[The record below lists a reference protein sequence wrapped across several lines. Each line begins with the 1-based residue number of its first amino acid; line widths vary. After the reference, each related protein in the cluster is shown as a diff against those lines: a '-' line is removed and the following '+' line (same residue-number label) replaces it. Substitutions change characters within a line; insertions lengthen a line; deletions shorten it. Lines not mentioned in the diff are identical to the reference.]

1 MTDRRNVQLLLKQS
15 YIIIMKWVIIL
26 LLSATAVAFADEDAH
41 HSRLRTRFTFRRP
54 TSANVLGILVG
65 NNGAVFDDADDS
77 SIHQLLPKEV
87 KFNHNSVGITHPIRS
102 SHDISFPLCSGY
114 ASDKEDN
121 LCSIFLDRLGR
132 SSRNTSNNIVCNCIN
147 NYKGWRILQFH
158 KRVGSG
164 KECYRQLQNA
174 IYNWT
179 FESCKEEGRK
189 SVGILA
195 PNKSVR
201 LAASPFTSTIIPRRG
216 MLATFSKI
224 PVINSFVVNP
234 IHVIYDITD
243 DCKVIPN
250 CLVSSS
256 SYATIHGHLLAGEER
271 VSVILRDN
279 NDVDVEIVSFSRSAS
294 SLNGRIVWP
303 FISSMQTQFFLKEM
317 EHLMR
322 VATCKK

>member
-1 MTDRRNVQLLLKQS
+1 
-15 YIIIMKWVIIL
+15 MKRVIL
-26 LLSATAVAFADEDAH
+26 LLSAIAVAFADEDAH

-54 TSANVLGILVG
+54 TSANVLDILVG
-65 NNGAVFDDADDS
+65 ENGEIFDDPEIQAS
-77 SIHQLLPKEV
+77 RSIHQLPKEV
-87 KFNHNSVGITHPIRS
+87 KFNHNSVGITYPIRS
-102 SHDISFPLCSGY
+102 PHGVSVSFPLCSGY
-114 ASDKEDN
+114 ASDNEDN

-132 SSRNTSNNIVCNCIN
+132 SSRNTSNNIFCNCIN

-174 IYNWT
+174 IYNWN

-216 MLATFSKI
+216 LLATFSQI
-224 PVINSFVVNP
+224 PFIGSYVVNP

-243 DCKVIPN
+243 DCKLIPN

-256 SYATIHGHLLAGEER
+256 SYATLQGHLLAGEER
-271 VSVILRDN
+271 VSVILREN
-279 NDVDVEIVSFSRSAS
+279 NDVDVEIMSFSCSAP

-303 FISSMQTQFFLKEM
+303 FIGSMQTQFFLKEM

-322 VATCKK
+322 VAKRNK

>member
-1 MTDRRNVQLLLKQS
+1 
-15 YIIIMKWVIIL
+15 MKWVII

-41 HSRLRTRFTFRRP
+41 HTRLLRTRFTFRRP
-54 TSANVLGILVG
+54 TSVNVLGILVG
-65 NNGAVFDDADDS
+65 DNGEIFDDTDDS
-77 SIHQLLPKEV
+77 SIHQLLPKEI

-114 ASDKEDN
+114 ASDNEDN
-121 LCSIFLDRLGR
+121 LCSIFIDRLGR

-174 IYNWT
+174 IHNWN

-216 MLATFSKI
+216 LLATFSKL
-224 PVINSFVVNP
+224 PFINSYVVNP

-243 DCKVIPN
+243 DSKVIPN

-256 SYATIHGHLLAGEER
+256 SYATLQGHLLAGEER

-279 NDVDVEIVSFSRSAS
+279 NDVDVEVVSFSRSAP

-303 FISSMQTQFFLKEM
+303 FIGSMQRQFFLKEM

-322 VATCKK
+322 VAKCKR

>member
-1 MTDRRNVQLLLKQS
+1 MQRV
-15 YIIIMKWVIIL
+15 IL
-26 LLSATAVAFADEDAH
+26 LLSAIAVAFADEDAH
-41 HSRLRTRFTFRRP
+41 HTRLLRTRFTFRRP

-65 NNGAVFDDADDS
+65 ENGEIFYDPGDS
-77 SIHQLLPKEV
+77 SIHQLPREV
-87 KFNHNSVGITHPIRS
+87 KFNHNSVGITYPIRS
-102 SHDISFPLCSGY
+102 SHDISVSFPLCSGY
-114 ASDKEDN
+114 ASDNEDN
-121 LCSIFLDRLGR
+121 LCSTFLDRRGR
-132 SSRNTSNNIVCNCIN
+132 SSRNTSNSIVCNCIN

-174 IYNWT
+174 IYNWN

-201 LAASPFTSTIIPRRG
+201 LAASPFTSTITPRRG
-216 MLATFSKI
+216 LLATFSQI
-224 PVINSFVVNP
+224 PFIGSYGVNP

-243 DCKVIPN
+243 DCKLFPN

-256 SYATIHGHLLAGEER
+256 SYATLQGHLLAGEER
-271 VSVILRDN
+271 VSVILREN
-279 NDVDVEIVSFSRSAS
+279 NDVDVEIMSFSRSAP

-303 FISSMQTQFFLKEM
+303 FIGSMQTQFFLKEM

-322 VATCKK
+322 VAKRYK

>member
-1 MTDRRNVQLLLKQS
+1 
-15 YIIIMKWVIIL
+15 MKRVIIL
-26 LLSATAVAFADEDAH
+26 LWSSAIAVAFADEDAH
-41 HSRLRTRFTFRRP
+41 HTRLLRTRFTFRRP
-54 TSANVLGILVG
+54 TSANVLDILVG
-65 NNGAVFDDADDS
+65 ENGEIFDDTDDS
-77 SIHQLLPKEV
+77 SIHQLPKEV

-114 ASDKEDN
+114 ASDNEGN

-174 IYNWT
+174 IYNWN

-216 MLATFSKI
+216 LLATFSQI
-224 PVINSFVVNP
+224 PFIGSYVVNP

-243 DCKVIPN
+243 DCKLIPN

-256 SYATIHGHLLAGEER
+256 SYATLQGHLLAGEER

-279 NDVDVEIVSFSRSAS
+279 NDVDVEIMSFSRSAP

-303 FISSMQTQFFLKEM
+303 FIGSMQTQFFLKEM

-322 VATCKK
+322 VAKRNK